1 MGSTLFFFAFL
12 LYNKSRLGCDCMKTL
27 FIDTHYDTLIMSY
40 ISDDKVEELKRND
53 TRNHSEIAIPTL
65 QELLNVCDAKL
76 EDIDQII
83 VVNGPGS
90 FTGVRIGVTIA
101 KTIAYTLNI
110 KVKTITSLEAI
121 GVSSKENFDI
131 VAVRD
136 SKGVYS
142 ALLKN
147 GVYSDFNY
155 RKNAEFNEFIG
166 QNNYKYIEKNDYD
179 YLAILNYLQDKD
191 YLNPHAVNPIY
202 IKEID
207 ALK

>member
-12 LYNKSRLGCDCMKTL
+12 LYNRSRLGCDCMKTL
-27 FIDTHYDTLIMSY
+27 FIDTHSDTLIMSY
-40 ISDDKVEELKRND
+40 ISDDKIKELKRND

-65 QELLNVCDAKL
+65 QELLIACNIKL

-101 KTIAYTLNI
+101 KTIAYSLNI
-110 KVKTITSLEAI
+110 KIKTITSLEAL
-121 GVSSKENFDI
+121 GVSSKDIFDV

-147 GVYSDFNY
+147 SVYSDFSY
-155 RKNAEFNEFIG
+155 RKNEDYNEYIKG
-166 QNNYKYIEKNDYD
+166 NNYKFIESCDYD

-191 YLNPHAVNPIY
+191 YINPHAVNPIY